1 LDTPLGTGE
10 HRRTQTHAAL
20 RIVAQRCGGG
30 YGSPRVS
37 AQRARARINTTHTR
51 ARVLHQDI
59 SYQQIIR
66 SDLRSDLDH
75 EIRPTSRNR
84 TLVQKSDVHREI
96 GPPSEIGVPSKSDPK
111 SVPTPKSSRPEP
123 PTQGLVGFGHYWSL
137 FGTPFWALLGPRGGL
152 GLRDGTPG
160 TPRCGT
166 PLRMGPLLEGSILG
180 ASRARIRGG
189 LVDIL
194 WKSGPKRGLDVQ
206 RNVKT
211 AILPTSVSTPQTP
224 NRSLLDLFWAL
235 FG

>member
-1 LDTPLGTGE
+1 MDTPLGTGE
-10 HRRTQTHAAL
+10 RRRTQAHAAL

-37 AQRARARINTTHTR
+37 VQRARARINTTHTR

-123 PTQGLVGFGHYWSL
+123 PTQGLVGFGPFGSL
-137 FGTPFWALLGPRGGL
+137 FGTPFWAPFGPPRRVVHATRRPFRYPAARRLSEWVPFWRGPFWGH
-152 GLRDGTPG
+152 PAS
-160 TPRCGT
+160 
-166 PLRMGPLLEGSILG
+166 GSG
-180 ASRARIRGG
+180 A
-189 LVDIL
+189 D
-194 WKSGPKRGLDVQ
+194 
-206 RNVKT
+206 
-211 AILPTSVSTPQTP
+211 
-224 NRSLLDLFWAL
+224 
-235 FG
+235 